1 MDFHDNGTISVD
13 IDGQTYTLRRP
24 NMGQMWEFFD
34 LREELSN
41 QAQKTIKDYAE
52 ELAEIDEES
61 DRGKEIQEALS
72 DRRFT
77 FRFMSEPWL
86 RKAFEDLGSKPLPE
100 NLDAAPSELADPS
113 LPNQILMFWREVPL
127 AHSRRRV

>member
-1 MDFHDNGTISVD
+1 MEFHDNGTLSVD

-24 NMGQMWEFFD
+24 TMGQMWEFFD
-34 LREELSN
+34 LREELSRE
-41 QAQKTIKDYAE
+41 AQKTIKDYAD
-52 ELAEIDEES
+52 ELAQIDEDS
-61 DRGKEIQEALS
+61 DRGLEIQDQLK

-77 FRFMSEPWL
+77 FRFFIEPWL
-86 RKAFEDLGSKPLPE
+86 RKAFEDFGSKPLPE
-100 NLDAAPSELADPS
+100 NLYGAPSELADPT